1 MKNLGI
7 VTVVV
12 AGLAFAV
19 GVFVGVRSIPDV
31 KRYVEMRRM

>member
-7 VTVVV
+7 ATVVV
-12 AGLAFAV
+12 VGLAFAV